1 MENNINGIG
10 MLKEHEGDNY
20 EMEKNKVINNR
31 DFILEQMK
39 SQFNERTKKFEGDI
53 RILEEEK
60 KALMLEIKGLQDEMR
75 NFKFDAEH
83 K

>member
-1 MENNINGIG
+1 
-10 MLKEHEGDNY
+10 MLKEHEGDNF
-20 EMEKNKVINNR
+20 EMEKNKVISNR

-39 SQFNERTKKFEGDI
+39 TQFNERTKKFETEI
-53 RILEEEK
+53 RALEEEK
-60 KALMLEIKGLQDEMR
+60 SGLLVEMKGLQEEMR

>member
-10 MLKEHEGDNY
+10 MLKEHEGDNFQ
-20 EMEKNKVINNR
+20 MEKNKVITNR

-39 SQFNERTKKFEGDI
+39 SQFNERTKKFEAEI
-53 RILEEEK
+53 RALDEEK
-60 KALMLEIKGLQDEMR
+60 NSIMIEMKSLQEEMR

>member
-1 MENNINGIG
+1 
-10 MLKEHEGDNY
+10 MLKEHEGDNF
-20 EMEKNKVINNR
+20 EMEKNKVISNR

-39 SQFNERTKKFEGDI
+39 TQFNERTKKFEAEI
-53 RILEEEK
+53 QALEEEK
-60 KALMLEIKGLQDEMR
+60 NTILVEMKGLQDEMR

>member
-1 MENNINGIG
+1 
-10 MLKEHEGDNY
+10 MLKEHEGDNF
-20 EMEKNKVINNR
+20 EMEKNKVISNR

-39 SQFNERTKKFEGDI
+39 SQFNERTKKFENDI
-53 RILEEEK
+53 RALEEDKNALLVEM
-60 KALMLEIKGLQDEMR
+60 KALQEELR

>member
-1 MENNINGIG
+1 

-39 SQFNERTKKFEGDI
+39 SQFNERTKKFEGDV
-53 RILEEEK
+53 RNLEEEK
-60 KALMLEIKGLQDEMR
+60 KILLLEMKTLQEEMR
-75 NFKFDAEH
+75 NFKFDADH

>member
-1 MENNINGIG
+1 
-10 MLKEHEGDNY
+10 MLKEHEGDNF
-20 EMEKNKVINNR
+20 EMEKNKVVTNR

-39 SQFNERTKKFEGDI
+39 SQFTERTKKFEMDI
-53 RILEEEK
+53 RALEEEK
-60 KALMLEIKGLQDEMR
+60 NSIMIEMKSLQEEMR

>member
-10 MLKEHEGDNY
+10 MLKEHEGDNFQ
-20 EMEKNKVINNR
+20 MEKNKVTTNR

-39 SQFNERTKKFEGDI
+39 SQFNERTKKFESEI
-53 RILEEEK
+53 RTLEEEK
-60 KALMLEIKGLQDEMR
+60 NAIMIEMKALQEEMR
-75 NFKFDAEH
+75 SFKFDAEH

>member
-1 MENNINGIG
+1 
-10 MLKEHEGDNY
+10 MLKEHQGDNY

-39 SQFNERTKKFEGDI
+39 SQFNERTKKFEADI
-53 RILEEEK
+53 RILEDEK
-60 KALMLEIKGLQDEMR
+60 KGLMMEIKGLQDEMR
-75 NFKFDAEH
+75 NFKYDADH

>member
-60 KALMLEIKGLQDEMR
+60 KVLMLEIKGLQDEMR